1 MINILKFVVLIILFT
16 TSCSFNDTGGFWSK
30 EESLKNEKLDFKPLF
45 KKEKLAL
52 KEFNKDFQFLL
63 NRKDLKINKNSK
75 DDNND
80 GYVLFDGKFEKI
92 QKYNFS
98 KIENFSQLESNLI
111 FDDRNLIFFDNKGSI
126 LSFDKNS
133 KLKWKINNYSK
144 IEKKLRP
151 LLSMTHNDNHLFISD
166 NLSKIYSVD
175 LNDGK
180 VIWSKKNPLPF
191 NSLIKLSDNK
201 IFVVDTNNNLNCFS
215 SKDGSLIW
223 QHKTEKSFI
232 NSSKKLSILI
242 KDESVIFSN
251 SLGDITALDISNGAL
266 IWQKFTQNSKIYEEI
281 MTLKMSNL
289 IIDRDSIY
297 FSNNKNKF
305 YSIDFNTGITNWVQ
319 DINSN
324 VKPAVIGNFIFT
336 ISLDGYFFVIDKN
349 TGNILRISNIFS
361 NLKMKKN
368 ENVYPIGFIFN
379 FQNLFVST
387 SNGKIIIVDI
397 KTANTKNILKID
409 NDVISRPIVNN
420 QKMYVIKDNSIIKF
434 D

>member
-1 MINILKFVVLIILFT
+1 MINILKFVILIILFT

-180 VIWSKKNPLPF
+180 VIWSKKNQLPF

-289 IIDRDSIY
+289 IISNDSIY

-305 YSIDFNTGITNWVQ
+305 YSIDFNTGTTNWIQ
-319 DINSN
+319 EINSN
-324 VKPAVIGNFIFT
+324 VKPTVIGNFIFT
-336 ISLDGYFFVIDKN
+336 ISFDGYFFIIEKN
-349 TGNILRISNIFS
+349 TGNILRITNVFN
-361 NLKMKKN
+361 NLKKKKN
-368 ENVYPIGFIFN
+368 EKIYPTGFIFN
-379 FQNLFVST
+379 FQNLFIST
-387 SNGKIIIVDI
+387 NNGKLMVIDI
-397 KTANTKNILKID
+397 KTGKIKNILNVD
-409 NDVISRPIVNN
+409 NDIISRPIVQN
-420 QKMYVIKDNSIIKF
+420 QNMYLIKDNSIVRLN
-434 D
+434 

>member
-1 MINILKFVVLIILFT
+1 MIDILKFVVFIILFT

-30 EESLKNEKLDFKPLF
+30 EENLKNEKLEFKPLF
-45 KKEKLAL
+45 KKQEITL

-63 NRKDLKINKNSK
+63 NQKDLKFNKNSK

-80 GYVLFDGKFEKI
+80 GYVLFEGKFEKI

-111 FDDRNLIFFDNKGSI
+111 FNERNLIFFDNKGSI
-126 LSFDKNS
+126 LSFDKTS

-151 LLSMTHNDNHLFISD
+151 LLSMTHNNNYLFVSD
-166 NLSKIYSVD
+166 NLSKIYAID

-180 VIWSKKNPLPF
+180 VIWSKKNQLPF
-191 NSLIKLSDNK
+191 NSLIKLFDNK
-201 IFVVDTNNNLNCFS
+201 IFVVDANNNLNCFS

-242 KDESVIFSN
+242 KDNTVIFSN
-251 SLGDITALDISNGAL
+251 SLGDITALNISNGSL
-266 IWQKFTQNSKIYEEI
+266 IWQKFTLNSKIYEEI

-289 IIDRDSIY
+289 IIDNDSIY
-297 FSNNKNKF
+297 FSNNRNKF

-319 DINSN
+319 EINSN

-336 ISLDGYFFVIDKN
+336 ISLDGYFFIIEKN
-349 TGNILRISNIFS
+349 TGNILRISNIFT
-361 NLKMKKN
+361 NLKKKKN
-368 ENVYPIGFIFN
+368 ENIYPVGFIFN

-397 KTANTKNILKID
+397 KTANTENILKVNNGI
-409 NDVISRPIVNN
+409 ISRPIVHD

-434 D
+434 N

>member
-1 MINILKFVVLIILFT
+1 MIDILKFVVLIILFT

-80 GYVLFDGKFEKI
+80 GYVLFEGKFEKI

-166 NLSKIYSVD
+166 NLSKIYSID

-180 VIWSKKNPLPF
+180 VIWSKKNQLPF

-201 IFVVDTNNNLNCFS
+201 IFVVDSNNNLNCFS

-251 SLGDITALDISNGAL
+251 SLGDITALNISNGAL
-266 IWQKFTQNSKIYEEI
+266 IWQKFTQSSKIYEEI

-305 YSIDFNTGITNWVQ
+305 YSIDFNTGITNWIQ
-319 DINSN
+319 EINSN

-336 ISLDGYFFVIDKN
+336 ISLDGFFFVIDKN
-349 TGNILRISNIFS
+349 TGNILRISNIFT
-361 NLKMKKN
+361 NLKKKKN

-409 NDVISRPIVNN
+409 NGVISRPIVNN

-434 D
+434 N

>member
-1 MINILKFVVLIILFT
+1 VINILKFVVLIILFT

-180 VIWSKKNPLPF
+180 VIWSKKNQLPF

>member
-1 MINILKFVVLIILFT
+1 VINILKFVVLIILFT

>member
-1 MINILKFVVLIILFT
+1 MIDILKFVVLIILFT

-30 EESLKNEKLDFKPLF
+30 EENLKNEKLDFKPLF

-80 GYVLFDGKFEKI
+80 GYVLFEGKFEKI

-166 NLSKIYSVD
+166 NLSKIYSID

-180 VIWSKKNPLPF
+180 VIWSKKNQLPF

-201 IFVVDTNNNLNCFS
+201 IFVVDSNNNLNCFS

-251 SLGDITALDISNGAL
+251 SLGDITALNISNGAL
-266 IWQKFTQNSKIYEEI
+266 IWQKFTQSSKIYEEI

-305 YSIDFNTGITNWVQ
+305 YSIDFNTGITNWIQ
-319 DINSN
+319 EINSN

-336 ISLDGYFFVIDKN
+336 ISLDGFFFVIDKN
-349 TGNILRISNIFS
+349 TGNILRISNIFT
-361 NLKMKKN
+361 NLKKKKN

-409 NDVISRPIVNN
+409 NGVISRPIVNN

-434 D
+434 N

>member
-1 MINILKFVVLIILFT
+1 MF
-16 TSCSFNDTGGFWSK
+16 
-30 EESLKNEKLDFKPLF
+30 
-45 KKEKLAL
+45 
-52 KEFNKDFQFLL
+52 
-63 NRKDLKINKNSK
+63 
-75 DDNND
+75 
-80 GYVLFDGKFEKI
+80 FDGKFEKI

-305 YSIDFNTGITNWVQ
+305 YSIDFNTGITNWIQ

>member
-1 MINILKFVVLIILFT
+1 MIDILKFVVFIILFT
-16 TSCSFNDTGGFWSK
+16 TSCSFNDTSGFWSK
-30 EESLKNEKLDFKPLF
+30 EENLKNEKLDFKPLF
-45 KKEKLAL
+45 KNEKLVL
-52 KEFNKDFQFLL
+52 KEFNKDFQFFL
-63 NRKDLKINKNSK
+63 NQKDLKINKNSK

-111 FDDRNLIFFDNKGSI
+111 FNNRNLFFFDNKGSI

-144 IEKKLRP
+144 IEKKLGP
-151 LLSMTHNDNHLFISD
+151 LLSMTHNDDRLFVSD
-166 NLSKIYSVD
+166 NLSKIYSID

-180 VIWSKKNPLPF
+180 VIWSKKNQLPF

-232 NSSKKLSILI
+232 SSSKKLSILT
-242 KDESVIFSN
+242 KDDIVIFSN
-251 SLGDITALDISNGAL
+251 SLGDITALNINNGSL
-266 IWQKFTQNSKIYEEI
+266 VWQKFTQNSKIYEEI

-289 IIDRDSIY
+289 IIDNDSIY

-305 YSIDFNTGITNWVQ
+305 YSIDFTTGITNWVQ
-319 DINSN
+319 EINSN

-336 ISLDGYFFVIDKN
+336 ISLDGYFFVIEKN

-361 NLKMKKN
+361 NLKKKKN
-368 ENVYPIGFIFN
+368 ENVYPIGFILN

-397 KTANTKNILKID
+397 KTANTENILKID
-409 NDVISRPIVNN
+409 NGVISRPIVHD
-420 QKMYVIKDNSIIKF
+420 QKMYIIKDNSIIKF
-434 D
+434 N

>member
-80 GYVLFDGKFEKI
+80 GYVLFEGKFEKI

-111 FDDRNLIFFDNKGSI
+111 FNERNLIFFDNKGSI
-126 LSFDKNS
+126 LSFDKTS

-151 LLSMTHNDNHLFISD
+151 LLSMTHNNNYLFVSD
-166 NLSKIYSVD
+166 NLSKIYAID

-180 VIWSKKNPLPF
+180 VIWSKKNQLPF
-191 NSLIKLSDNK
+191 NSLIKLFDNK
-201 IFVVDTNNNLNCFS
+201 IFVVDANNNLNCFS

-242 KDESVIFSN
+242 KDNTVIFSN
-251 SLGDITALDISNGAL
+251 SLGDITALNISNGSL
-266 IWQKFTQNSKIYEEI
+266 IWQKFTLNSKIYEEI

-289 IIDRDSIY
+289 IIDNDSIY
-297 FSNNKNKF
+297 FSNNRNKF

-319 DINSN
+319 EINSN

-336 ISLDGYFFVIDKN
+336 ISLDGYFFIIEKN
-349 TGNILRISNIFS
+349 TGNILRISNIFT
-361 NLKMKKN
+361 NLKKKKS
-368 ENVYPIGFIFN
+368 ENIYPVGFIFN

-397 KTANTKNILKID
+397 KTANTENILKVNNGI
-409 NDVISRPIVNN
+409 ISRPIVHD

-434 D
+434 N

>member
-180 VIWSKKNPLPF
+180 VIWSKKNQLPF

>member
-1 MINILKFVVLIILFT
+1 MIDILKFVILIILFT
-16 TSCSFNDTGGFWSK
+16 TSCSFNNTGGFWSK

-126 LSFDKNS
+126 LSFDENS

-151 LLSMTHNDNHLFISD
+151 LLSMTHNNNYLFVSD
-166 NLSKIYSVD
+166 NLSKIYAID
-175 LNDGK
+175 INDGK
-180 VIWSKKNPLPF
+180 VIWSKKNQLPF
-191 NSLIKLSDNK
+191 NSLIKLFDNK
-201 IFVVDTNNNLNCFS
+201 IFVVDANNNLNCFS

-232 NSSKKLSILI
+232 NSSKKLSFAY
-242 KDESVIFSN
+242 K
-251 SLGDITALDISNGAL
+251 
-266 IWQKFTQNSKIYEEI
+266 
-281 MTLKMSNL
+281 
-289 IIDRDSIY
+289 
-297 FSNNKNKF
+297 
-305 YSIDFNTGITNWVQ
+305 
-319 DINSN
+319 
-324 VKPAVIGNFIFT
+324 
-336 ISLDGYFFVIDKN
+336 
-349 TGNILRISNIFS
+349 
-361 NLKMKKN
+361 
-368 ENVYPIGFIFN
+368 
-379 FQNLFVST
+379 
-387 SNGKIIIVDI
+387 
-397 KTANTKNILKID
+397 
-409 NDVISRPIVNN
+409 
-420 QKMYVIKDNSIIKF
+420 
-434 D
+434 

>member
-126 LSFDKNS
+126 LSFDKTS

-151 LLSMTHNDNHLFISD
+151 LLSMTHNNNYLFVSD
-166 NLSKIYSVD
+166 NLSKIYAID

-180 VIWSKKNPLPF
+180 VIWSKKNQLPF
-191 NSLIKLSDNK
+191 NSLIKLFDNK
-201 IFVVDTNNNLNCFS
+201 IFVVDANNNLNCFS

-242 KDESVIFSN
+242 KDNTVIFSN
-251 SLGDITALDISNGAL
+251 SLGDITALNISNGSL
-266 IWQKFTQNSKIYEEI
+266 IWQKFTLNSKIYEEI

-289 IIDRDSIY
+289 IIDNDSIY
-297 FSNNKNKF
+297 FSNNRNKF

-319 DINSN
+319 EINSN

-336 ISLDGYFFVIDKN
+336 ISLDGYFFIIEKN
-349 TGNILRISNIFS
+349 TGNILRISNIFT
-361 NLKMKKN
+361 NLKKKKS
-368 ENVYPIGFIFN
+368 ENIYPVGFIFN

-397 KTANTKNILKID
+397 KTANTENILKVNNGI
-409 NDVISRPIVNN
+409 ISRPIVHD

-434 D
+434 N